1 MHVSGKIT
9 VMETVTRAQ
18 REHNADTVL
27 LQARVSPDARNAIK
41 AAARRSGVSVAFY
54 MEKLI
59 LQMDVDGALPIIVHP
74 RHGGETLDVA
84 I

>member
-1 MHVSGKIT
+1 
-9 VMETVTRAQ
+9 METVTRAQ

-27 LQARVSPDARNAIK
+27 LQARVHPTARNAIK

-54 MEKLI
+54 LEKLI
-59 LQMDVDGALPIIVHP
+59 LQMDGDGALPIIVHP
-74 RHGGETLDVA
+74 RHRGETLDVA

>member
-1 MHVSGKIT
+1 MHVSWMIAG
-9 VMETVTRAQ
+9 METVKRAQ

-74 RHGGETLDVA
+74 RHQGEPLPIA